1 MDERARWQNRAQPWR
16 EWAPRLA
23 EAADRFN
30 RPLIEHAGVA
40 TGQAVLD
47 LASGAGEPALALAAA
62 VGPMGGVTAL
72 DLAPAM
78 LAGLARR
85 AAEAGV
91 APRLVAADM
100 AALPFAPAAFDRVT
114 CRFGLMFAP
123 DPIAALTEARRVLK
137 PGGRAAIMVW
147 GPLADNSLFAVI
159 ECAAAAAGLPT
170 EGAESRR
177 FYLAEPG
184 RLAALF
190 VAAGFGAV
198 AEHELRFERRPRL
211 VADPPFWRPQVGM
224 ACSDRLAAAAP
235 EQRPRFEQG
244 LRDGFARRAEDG
256 RVLLGFCARIGVGTA
271 P

>member
-1 MDERARWQNRAQPWR
+1 MDERARWQSRATPWR

-30 RPLIEHAGVA
+30 RPLIEHAAVTAGH
-40 TGQAVLD
+40 AVLD

-62 VGPMGGVTAL
+62 VGPGGNVIAL

-85 AAEAGV
+85 AATAGP
-91 APRLVAADM
+91 APRLVAGDM
-100 AALPFAPAAFDRVT
+100 AALPFVPAVFDRVT

-123 DPIAALTEARRVLK
+123 NPIAALCNARRALK

-159 ECAAAAAGLPT
+159 EDAAAAAGLPA
-170 EGAESRR
+170 EGAHSLR
-177 FYLAEPG
+177 FCMAEPG
-184 RLAALF
+184 RPAALLA
-190 VAAGFGAV
+190 AAGFGAV

-211 VADPPFWRPQVGM
+211 DADPPFWRPQVGM
-224 ACSDRLAAAAP
+224 TCGDRLAPATA
-235 EQRPRFEQG
+235 EQRAHFEQAM
-244 LRDGFARRAEDG
+244 RDGFARRAEDG
-256 RVLLGFCARIGVGTA
+256 RVPLGFCARIGIGTA